1 MKFSPFNSPWW
12 NTKNKMFFLQDK
24 SMLLIFGTNVR
35 GVISDICLARAK
47 KVLFF
52 RALDTIQKSKYLSI
66 VDI

>member
-1 MKFSPFNSPWW
+1 
-12 NTKNKMFFLQDK
+12 MFFLQDK

-35 GVISDICLARAK
+35 GVICLARAK

-52 RALDTIQKSKYLSI
+52 RALDTLQKSKFLAI

>member
-1 MKFSPFNSPWW
+1 MQYE
-12 NTKNKMFFLQDK
+12 MFFLQDK